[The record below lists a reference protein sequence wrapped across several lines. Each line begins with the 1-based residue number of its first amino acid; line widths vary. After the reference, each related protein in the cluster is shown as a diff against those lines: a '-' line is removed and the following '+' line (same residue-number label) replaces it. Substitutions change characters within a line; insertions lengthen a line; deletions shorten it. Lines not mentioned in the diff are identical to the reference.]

1 MPKSGSYVVAV
12 SGGVDSVALLHWLN
26 TRGGLELT
34 VAHFDHGIRT
44 DSEEDRLLVQAMA
57 KDYNLPF
64 VYKEA
69 NLGPEVSEATAR
81 DARYEFLRL
90 VAKDNNAQAILTA
103 HHLDDVLETAVINL
117 LRGTGRKGLT
127 SLDNRKDILRPLLNV
142 EKNQIYEYAKTNNL
156 HWREDSTNQNTD
168 YLRNYVRLN
177 ILPKL
182 DEQSRREFIDIIN
195 TARATNVELDV
206 LLLDDIN
213 EQSNDNKLN
222 RQYFTSLPHN
232 VAREIMA
239 AWLRQHGVKDF
250 NAKTIER
257 LVVAGKTASPGS
269 SHDVVNGVTLKLSN
283 DHLALD
289 RPER

>member
-1 MPKSGSYVVAV
+1 MAV

-57 KDYNLPF
+57 KYYNLPF

-117 LRGTGRKGLT
+117 LMGTGRKGLT

>member
-1 MPKSGSYVVAV
+1 VAV